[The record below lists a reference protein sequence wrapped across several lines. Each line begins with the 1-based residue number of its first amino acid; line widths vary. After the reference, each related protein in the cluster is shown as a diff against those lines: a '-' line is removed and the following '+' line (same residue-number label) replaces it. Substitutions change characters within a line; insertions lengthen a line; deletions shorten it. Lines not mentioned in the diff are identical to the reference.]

1 LGDSLQ
7 VVFQNIL
14 LESNDEILR
23 SSERAWKLLLQVT
36 NVLDF
41 WKRKFINLVY
51 HRLILTN
58 KSVFIVQCPAKD
70 LECPAVSY
78 FSNWVQLATSPYG
91 TALDSTKMFLPVAL
105 PRGSRSRAAAKISS
119 ARLEH
124 ESSRM
129 ISFGST
135 GENSSHERH
144 FEVSSNVPKII
155 VGADSD
161 KSVTHTRVLTAM
173 ALGLFAAKLP
183 VGSWQVV
190 LTPLA
195 NDVMSSSG
203 VQRQVC
209 NGPIIL
215 VCNIFTPELFTLYL
229 FVLLFQVASM
239 VIVSWFKDLRG
250 RDLAAVGAL
259 LAFFSSVKE
268 YLLDLLSCSDPAF
281 PTKDSVLPYSEL
293 ARTYTKMRNEA
304 TNLFR
309 SVDSC
314 AIFKD
319 YASGLNFNAD
329 MLSVDEAINFAS
341 KLLLPTEL
349 DLPSDSEKIVLN
361 NVESAKQGL
370 LSTSGYLKCVQVF
383 QVSIFLLD
391 C

>member
-1 LGDSLQ
+1 MTR
-7 VVFQNIL
+7 FFNL
-14 LESNDEILR
+14 LKGHGNFYFR
-23 SSERAWKLLLQVT
+23 LLM
-36 NVLDF
+36 F
-41 WKRKFINLVY
+41 WTSGKKFINLVY

-215 VCNIFTPELFTLYL
+215 VLISSLLNYSHCTYL
-229 FVLLFQVASM
+229 FCCSRLLLWLLFLGLK
-239 VIVSWFKDLRG
+239 I
-250 RDLAAVGAL
+250 
-259 LAFFSSVKE
+259 
-268 YLLDLLSCSDPAF
+268 
-281 PTKDSVLPYSEL
+281 SE
-293 ARTYTKMRNEA
+293 EE
-304 TNLFR
+304 
-309 SVDSC
+309 
-314 AIFKD
+314 I
-319 YASGLNFNAD
+319 
-329 MLSVDEAINFAS
+329 
-341 KLLLPTEL
+341 LLPW
-349 DLPSDSEKIVLN
+349 
-361 NVESAKQGL
+361 AH
-370 LSTSGYLKCVQVF
+370 C
-383 QVSIFLLD
+383 
-391 C
+391 